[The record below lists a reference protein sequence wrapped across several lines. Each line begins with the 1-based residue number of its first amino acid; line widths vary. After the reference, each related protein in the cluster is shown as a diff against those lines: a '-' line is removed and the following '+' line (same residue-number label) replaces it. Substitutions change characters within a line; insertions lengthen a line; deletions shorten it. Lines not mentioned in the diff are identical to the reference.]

1 MYAVSIWSQYAVQLW
16 QTRICGLL
24 PPNFLFS
31 TRSRLPD
38 VRPRRLQKESVCLL
52 RSLGSV
58 GWSIVDRLSDG
69 RGIGGTVVGLLG
81 PAGFGT

>member
-1 MYAVSIWSQYAVQLW
+1 MYLW
-16 QTRICGLL
+16 FITPKFFILDTKPTSR
-24 PPNFLFS
+24 
-31 TRSRLPD
+31 RSASSAS
-38 VRPRRLQKESVCLL
+38 KESVCLL